1 MFLLNSPSRTITRCP
16 DPIALSVNRFIKNA
30 TVNSGREGR
39 ICERPK
45 MIGWSLSQAGA
56 PEMGISEE
64 GASSLLHGTALTD
77 NTLVCL
83 LFTAGRPPDTDDAW
97 RSGSVGSMVSKRSHG
112 ERRVRASGEEYGTYR
127 AWMIRGRIED

>member
-1 MFLLNSPSRTITRCP
+1 MDHQFTH
-16 DPIALSVNRFIKNA
+16 AVLSVNRFIKNA

-83 LFTAGRPPDTDDAW
+83 LFTAMSGGCNGRHAFAGGWNTCASCCNRLRIDMRNERPAQLPGLSEVDDE
-97 RSGSVGSMVSKRSHG
+97 VGEV
-112 ERRVRASGEEYGTYR
+112 
-127 AWMIRGRIED
+127 

>member
-1 MFLLNSPSRTITRCP
+1 M
-16 DPIALSVNRFIKNA
+16 NRFIKNA

-83 LFTAGRPPDTDDAW
+83 LFTAGHPTRT
-97 RSGSVGSMVSKRSHG
+97 MHG
-112 ERRVRASGEEYGTYR
+112 GRGACVRLLELPQCLGLGAKHGAEVVLKV
-127 AWMIRGRIED
+127 

>member
-1 MFLLNSPSRTITRCP
+1 M
-16 DPIALSVNRFIKNA
+16 NRFIKNA

-77 NTLVCL
+77 NTLVTHTHKSEYVAHSTTRGTVSTHVSTGFPSPGEAVL
-83 LFTAGRPPDTDDAW
+83 TMGR
-97 RSGSVGSMVSKRSHG
+97 
-112 ERRVRASGEEYGTYR
+112 
-127 AWMIRGRIED
+127 

>member
-1 MFLLNSPSRTITRCP
+1 
-16 DPIALSVNRFIKNA
+16 
-30 TVNSGREGR
+30 
-39 ICERPK
+39 

-83 LFTAGRPPDTDDAW
+83 LFTAGRPPDTDDRMEVGERGEHGEQAVAW
-97 RSGSVGSMVSKRSHG
+97 RAKSKGKR
-112 ERRVRASGEEYGTYR
+112 RRV
-127 AWMIRGRIED
+127 WNI

>member
-1 MFLLNSPSRTITRCP
+1 M
-16 DPIALSVNRFIKNA
+16 NRFIKYA

-83 LFTAGRPPDTDDAW
+83 LLILVAAVAGKD
-97 RSGSVGSMVSKRSHG
+97 SSKCGRGTTLGIIIS
-112 ERRVRASGEEYGTYR
+112 RRDSTTF
-127 AWMIRGRIED
+127 

>member
-1 MFLLNSPSRTITRCP
+1 MCSAFGPLEEQRDLEQIPKFTFP
-16 DPIALSVNRFIKNA
+16 LLSVNRFIKYA

-64 GASSLLHGTALTD
+64 GA
-77 NTLVCL
+77 
-83 LFTAGRPPDTDDAW
+83 
-97 RSGSVGSMVSKRSHG
+97 
-112 ERRVRASGEEYGTYR
+112 ASCCTELPSQITPSYVLGVYMKNE
-127 AWMIRGRIED
+127 